1 MDQKKLQSSSKYNE
15 YDLDGDGIVSDA
27 ELSNMK
33 EIKETET
40 ALRKNLAQL
49 RMARYT
55 LIAMGLFTF
64 MMFMPF
70 ISIERINALAEISSL
85 FYISGAGIVGA
96 YMGTTAWMNK
106 KQKLTLTFRDV
117 MGGLKKS
124 QRSLKAWGKQKW
136 RTKSGKP
143 STQGPKATGERY
155 LPEKAIKALSP
166 AEYARSTAAK
176 RKATR
181 AGKQVAKQPKKIAR
195 KTRAY
200 RKVT

>member
-1 MDQKKLQSSSKYNE
+1 MAAKKLQVKSKYNE
-15 YDLDGDGIVSDA
+15 YDLDGDGIVSDE
-27 ELSNMK
+27 ELANMK

-106 KQKLTLTFRDV
+106 K
-117 MGGLKKS
+117 
-124 QRSLKAWGKQKW
+124 
-136 RTKSGKP
+136 
-143 STQGPKATGERY
+143 
-155 LPEKAIKALSP
+155 
-166 AEYARSTAAK
+166 
-176 RKATR
+176 
-181 AGKQVAKQPKKIAR
+181 
-195 KTRAY
+195 
-200 RKVT
+200 